1 MLSELYIENLAV
13 IQKAEIPLAENFN
26 VFTGE
31 TGAGKSILIGGINAV
46 LGKRVSKDV
55 VRSGCEKATVS
66 AMFRGLTPE
75 TVKKLAE
82 LGISCENDE
91 LMITRE
97 ISADGGSSAR
107 INSRA
112 APISAVRELGETL
125 IDVHG
130 QHDNKI
136 LMYPEKHIDI
146 IDSYAELGGQLED
159 YRRSFRELQE
169 TARRIKRLAV
179 TEQENRQRIEFLNQF
194 LEEVG
199 ELRLE
204 DENEDTSVENE
215 FNIANNSS
223 VLAETFARSHIA
235 LCGDE
240 DSAGMTEKID
250 TVINEL
256 SDYSDIMPKISPLI
270 DRLEA
275 SKIELSDIGEEFE
288 RLFESIDVD
297 EQRLEYLADRREKL
311 YGIKKRYSCTL
322 AEIISR
328 YNSYSGEARQIEG
341 YAKEIGELSERKK
354 RLLAEVTEKAEKLSE
369 KREKQSAR
377 LTEKIS
383 EELKFLDMPNVR
395 IVFKHEK
402 GKLTANGMDIMELM
416 ISVNPG
422 EPPKPIAKIA
432 SGGELS
438 RIMLAIKNVI
448 AEKEDTPTMIFDEI
462 DTGVSGRAAQ
472 KIGVK
477 LRQVSKTRQVI
488 CVTHLSQIAAMADN
502 HLLIEKNS
510 GDNNTYTSVT
520 RLDREQ
526 RINEIARILGGEHI
540 TRTTLD
546 NAAEQL
552 DGQEKIYSEILE
564 RFKGVNG

>member
-13 IQKAEIPLAENFN
+13 IQKAEIPLTENFN

-31 TGAGKSILIGGINAV
+31 TGAGKSILVGGINAV
-46 LGKRVSKDV
+46 LGKRVSRDV

-66 AMFRGLTPE
+66 AMFRGLTPA
-75 TVKKLAE
+75 TVRKLEE
-82 LGISCENDE
+82 LGISCEDDE

-107 INSRA
+107 INSKA

-130 QHDNKI
+130 QHDNRI

-146 IDSYAELGGQLED
+146 IDSYGELGGQLED
-159 YRRSFRELQE
+159 YRKSFKELQD
-169 TARRIKRLAV
+169 TARRIKKLAV
-179 TEQENRQRIEFLNQF
+179 AEQEKRQRVEMLNQF
-194 LEEVG
+194 LQDAG
-199 ELRLE
+199 ELQIE
-204 DENEDTSVENE
+204 DENEDERVENE
-215 FNIANNSS
+215 FNIANNGS
-223 VLAETFARSHIA
+223 VLAEMLSRGHAA

-240 DSAGMTEKID
+240 DSSGMTEKID
-250 TVINEL
+250 AVIGEL
-256 SDYSDIMPKISPLI
+256 SDYSDIMAELSPLI
-270 DRLEA
+270 ERLEA
-275 SKIELSDIGEEFE
+275 SRIELSDIGEELE
-288 RLFESIDVD
+288 RLFEGIDVD

-311 YGIKKRYSCTL
+311 YSIKKRYSCTL

-328 YNSYSGEARQIEG
+328 YEAYSGEAREIAG
-341 YAKEIGELSERKK
+341 YGKEIERLSKRKQEL
-354 RLLAEVTEKAEKLSE
+354 LTEVSEKAEKLSDLRAE
-369 KREKQSAR
+369 WSVR

-383 EELKFLDMPNVR
+383 EELKFLDMPNVK
-395 IVFKHEK
+395 IIFKHEK

-422 EPPKPIAKIA
+422 EPPKPIAKTA

-477 LRQVSKTRQVI
+477 LRQVSMTRQVI
-488 CVTHLSQIAAMADN
+488 CVTHLSQIAVMADN
-502 HLLIEKNS
+502 HLLIEKTGGAS
-510 GDNNTYTSVT
+510 GTFTNVT

-526 RINEIARILGGEHI
+526 RISEIARILGGEHI
-540 TRTTLD
+540 TKTTLD

-552 DGQEKIYSEILE
+552 DSQEKIYCEILG
-564 RFKGVNG
+564 K